1 MTERRTTQQVSS
13 RSEGALRLSESA
25 LELALEMDGVVVH
38 GRDVGQEKEL
48 AALAGG
54 WHVAQVPVLL
64 RACDDVHRDGKGVA
78 CGAQSELIAP
88 RGRLA
93 HLGHVVDEVG
103 RLRLEEDLSG
113 ARGISEGGWDGI
125 AAARARTS

>member
-1 MTERRTTQQVSS
+1 
-13 RSEGALRLSESA
+13 
-25 LELALEMDGVVVH
+25 MDGVVVH

-54 WHVAQVPVLL
+54 WYVAQVPVLL
-64 RACDDVHRDGKGVA
+64 RARDDVHRDGKGVA